1 MNIIEVNGLTKR
13 YGKTLAVDHLS
24 FQIEEQTIVGFVGKN
39 GAGKTTTIRCMLDFL
54 KPSAGMISIAG
65 KDSVKESHEIKKI
78 LGYMPSEISYDH
90 NLSCLHVFQL
100 ACRIS
105 GLPIKKAYDLADY
118 FELDVHKKIRDL
130 SLGNR
135 KKVSII
141 QALLKDVKIL
151 VLDEPTSGLDPLMQH
166 KFFSLLQI

>member
-65 KDSVKESHEIKKI
+65 KGQCERKSRNQKDPGLYAKR
-78 LGYMPSEISYDH
+78 
-90 NLSCLHVFQL
+90 NQL
-100 ACRIS
+100 
-105 GLPIKKAYDLADY
+105 
-118 FELDVHKKIRDL
+118 
-130 SLGNR
+130 
-135 KKVSII
+135 
-141 QALLKDVKIL
+141 
-151 VLDEPTSGLDPLMQH
+151 
-166 KFFSLLQI
+166 